1 MFLSNLH
8 ILSNKNLNCKIYHK
22 THKIWRIKYPLCSFK
37 WKRPA
42 PAYIVRYNHNYILIR
57 QLIFCNHSALP
68 TVFFFF
74 TQKSFY
80 YTRIYIDLYLLL
92 MIKETQRFGFEILRH
107 SFKKKKEEVRTNA
120 YLKLFWFNNHHSCWQ

>member
-22 THKIWRIKYPLCSFK
+22 THKIWRIKYPLCSFI

-68 TVFFFF
+68 AEFF

-80 YTRIYIDLYLLL
+80 YTWIYIDLYLLL
-92 MIKETQRFGFEILRH
+92 MVKETQRFGLEILRH
-107 SFKKKKEEVRTNA
+107 SFQKKKEVRTNA